1 MKTVLVL
8 LSAVW
13 LLATSGCARRPRNLT
28 SEVKLHNGMPA
39 LFVDGKLTSTLTFWV
54 KSPDDV
60 RPFMKAGFR
69 IADFS
74 LPFGWVGPEKYD
86 FAKTD
91 EVMDGY
97 LKSDPN
103 LLALPRFS
111 IQPGEWWCREF
122 PNEITL
128 RADGTPAVFRAPC
141 HPSFASTKYR
151 DMASRALSAFLTHV
165 ENKYG
170 ARVVGYFPGN
180 GIYGEWFSWNAY
192 WEAVPGTA
200 PPTKFGVE
208 DYSAPAKAA
217 FQQWLGKKYQ
227 GSVEALRRS
236 WGDSKVTF
244 ESASVPSE
252 EARRRPS
259 HGIFFDPAVSA
270 QVPDYFEFFN
280 DLISDVLIEQC
291 RWTKQAIGGH
301 KVVGAFYG
309 YLWTSYPHLS
319 MNHSGHLRFH
329 KVLDTP
335 EIDFIAGPH
344 TYDNRGVGGADTA
357 QTLPDSIAMH
367 GKLYFNEVDSETHLY
382 QRQWRWGDSLRNPRN
397 FQETEGLLLRDFA
410 YAFTKNFGMWYME
423 LLGGTY
429 NDPDII
435 KLLSRVRQVDAT
447 YLAADK
453 RSGADVAVVLDEDTY
468 RYFGDGEVFP
478 TALMGAQK
486 QWELNYMGAPYDTYL
501 AADLQ
506 DSAMRDYKLYIFLNT
521 FRVSP
526 AERTAI
532 QQRLKRNHATA
543 VWVYA
548 PGYIG
553 EKLSVDNIQAL
564 TGIRLAEDRTAGEL
578 HVALTSFDHPYTSA
592 LPRNLAYGTDVNVDN
607 IKRYFDHRLYLKD
620 PTDPSLQ
627 RELPGFRIQPRFY
640 GNDPK
645 ATVLGKLAGLN
656 RPGLLVKEQDGWT
669 SVYSSAPILPAALLR
684 SIARAAGCH
693 VYTDAG
699 DVVYA
704 DRNFLAIY
712 APNGGRRVVHLPRAS
727 RVVDVMESRT
737 LADGV
742 SEFTLELPANTT
754 KVFALQ

>member
-1 MKTVLVL
+1 MKRIPALISVVGL
-8 LSAVW
+8 LIAG
-13 LLATSGCARRPRNLT
+13 GCATHPKALT
-28 SEVKLHNGMPA
+28 SEVNVQNGMPA

-54 KSPDDV
+54 KDPKDV
-60 RPFMKAGFR
+60 QPFIKAGIR

-74 LPFGWVGPEKYD
+74 LPFGWTGPEKYD
-86 FAKTD
+86 FTKTD

-97 LKSDPN
+97 LRSDAN

-111 IQPGEWWCREF
+111 IQPGPWWCQEF

-151 DMASRALSAFLTHV
+151 ELAHRALQAFLTHV
-165 ENKYG
+165 ESKYG
-170 ARVVGYFPGN
+170 DRVVGYFPGN

-192 WEAVPGTA
+192 WEAQPGTA

-208 DYSAPAKAA
+208 DYSEPARTA
-217 FQQWLGKKYQ
+217 FQQWLRKKYQ
-227 GSVEALRRS
+227 GSEDALRRA
-236 WGDSKVTF
+236 WGQSQATF
-244 ESASVPSE
+244 ESAAVPPE
-252 EARRRPS
+252 EARRRPT
-259 HGIFFDPAVSA
+259 HGIFFDPTIGA

-309 YLWTSYPHLS
+309 YLWTNYPHLS
-319 MNHSGHLRFH
+319 LNHSGHLRFH
-329 KVLDTP
+329 KVLHTP

-367 GKLYFNEVDSETHLY
+367 GKLYFNEVDTETHLH

-397 FQETEGLLLRDFA
+397 FEETQGLLVRDFA

-429 NDPDII
+429 NDPEII
-435 KLLSRVRQVDAT
+435 GLLSRVRQVDQK

-453 RSGADVAVVLDEDTY
+453 RSSADIAVVLDEDSY
-468 RYFGDGEVFP
+468 RYLGDGEVFL
-478 TALMGAQK
+478 TALVSAQK
-486 QWELNYMGAPYDTYL
+486 QWELNYIGAPYDTYL
-501 AADLQ
+501 AADLG
-506 DSAMRDYKLYIFLNT
+506 DPAMRDYKLYLFLNT

-526 AERTAI
+526 QQRAAI

-543 VWVYA
+543 IWVYA
-548 PGYIG
+548 PGYID
-553 EKLSVDNIQAL
+553 EKLSLENIQAL
-564 TGIRLAEDRTAGEL
+564 TGIRLAEDPSAGEL
-578 HVALTSFDHPYTSA
+578 HVTLTSSDHPYTSA
-592 LPRNLAYGTDVNVDN
+592 LPRGLEYGTDVNVAN
-607 IKRYFDHRLYLKD
+607 IKQYFDHRLYLKD
-620 PTDPSLQ
+620 PTDPSL
-627 RELPGFRIQPRFY
+627 RRDLPGFRVQPRFY
-640 GNDPK
+640 GDDPK
-645 ATVLGKLAGLN
+645 ATALGKLAGLN

-684 SIARAAGCH
+684 SIAQAAGCH
-693 VYTDAG
+693 MYTDAG

-712 APNGGRRVVHLPRAS
+712 SPNGGKRLVHLPHAS
-727 RVVDVMESRT
+727 RVLDLLEGRT
-737 LADGV
+737 LAEGA
-742 SEFTLELPANTT
+742 SEFSIEMPANTAR
-754 KVFALQ
+754 VFALQ